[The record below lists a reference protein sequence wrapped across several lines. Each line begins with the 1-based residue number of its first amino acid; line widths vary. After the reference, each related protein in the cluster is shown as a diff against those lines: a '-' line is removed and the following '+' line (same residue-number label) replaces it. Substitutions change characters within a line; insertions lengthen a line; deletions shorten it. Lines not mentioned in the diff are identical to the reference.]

1 MTEPLFELRYERSAE
16 QVKEA
21 QLHLFRKRPSAIA
34 MHVILA
40 VCFVLNLVLWIWRKE
55 PVSLTAAFCV
65 LLIVGMRLWFRRYTL
80 RTVDRREREMF
91 REGPPEVTVRIYDD
105 RIESSGAGGKT
116 DTPISSFKR
125 VFRTQT
131 LLVPLT
137 KGNLMYLLP
146 TDAFI
151 KGTAEEC
158 VRFFAAKGVRVS

>member
-1 MTEPLFELRYERSAE
+1 MNEPLFELCYERSTE
-16 QVKEA
+16 QIKEA
-21 QLHLFRKRPSAIA
+21 QLHLFWRRPSAIA
-34 MHVILA
+34 MYIILA
-40 VCFVLNLVLWIWRKE
+40 VCFAVNLFVWFRFRE
-55 PVSLTAAFCV
+55 PASLTATFCV

>member
-1 MTEPLFELRYERSAE
+1 MNEPLFELHYTRSVD
-16 QVKEA
+16 QIKEA
-21 QLHLFRKRPSAIA
+21 QRYLFRKRPSAIA
-34 MHVILA
+34 MHVMVIIC
-40 VCFVLNLVLWIWRKE
+40 VVLNLALWFWRGDPVNLIAAMCVVLI
-55 PVSLTAAFCV
+55 V
-65 LLIVGMRLWFRRYTL
+65 LLRGWFFHWTL
-80 RTVDRREREMF
+80 QNVDRREEEMF
-91 REGPPEVTVRIYDD
+91 HEGPPEVTVRIYDD

-158 VRFFAAKGVRVS
+158 VRFFAAKGVKVS

>member
-1 MTEPLFELRYERSAE
+1 MRKFNLRGTVIQRMKGIEREEPKTGSEQTEEN
-16 QVKEA
+16 
-21 QLHLFRKRPSAIA
+21 PS
-34 MHVILA
+34 
-40 VCFVLNLVLWIWRKE
+40 
-55 PVSLTAAFCV
+55 VSLTAAFCV

-158 VRFFAAKGVRVS
+158 VRFFAAKGVKVS

>member
-1 MTEPLFELRYERSAE
+1 MQRPVEINRKKS
-16 QVKEA
+16 
-21 QLHLFRKRPSAIA
+21 QLLLAALVALAGTAGLIWLYGSKGVTFSWKGVLD
-34 MHVILA
+34 VIPIVLMGGTCLA
-40 VCFVLNLVLWIWRKE
+40 AFLSLI
-55 PVSLTAAFCV
+55 VSLFSHEPY
-65 LLIVGMRLWFRRYTL
+65 LL
-80 RTVDRREREMF
+80 
-91 REGPPEVTVRIYDD
+91 IYDD

>member
-65 LLIVGMRLWFRRYTL
+65 LLMMSMY
-80 RTVDRREREMF
+80 
-91 REGPPEVTVRIYDD
+91 
-105 RIESSGAGGKT
+105 AG
-116 DTPISSFKR
+116 
-125 VFRTQT
+125 
-131 LLVPLT
+131 
-137 KGNLMYLLP
+137 
-146 TDAFI
+146 
-151 KGTAEEC
+151 
-158 VRFFAAKGVRVS
+158 

>member
-40 VCFVLNLVLWIWRKE
+40 VCFVLNLVLWI
-55 PVSLTAAFCV
+55 
-65 LLIVGMRLWFRRYTL
+65 
-80 RTVDRREREMF
+80 
-91 REGPPEVTVRIYDD
+91 VRIYDD

-158 VRFFAAKGVRVS
+158 VRFFAAKGVKVS